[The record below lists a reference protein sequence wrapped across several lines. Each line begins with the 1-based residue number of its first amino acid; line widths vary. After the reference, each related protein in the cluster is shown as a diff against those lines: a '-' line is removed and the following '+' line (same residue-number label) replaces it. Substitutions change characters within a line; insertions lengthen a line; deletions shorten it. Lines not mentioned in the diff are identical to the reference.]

1 MGSLEEN
8 LKLIRSS
15 ASLEHISYSGLSLV
29 LRVEIAFA
37 RNNDLCL
44 AFLRRC
50 ANYRD
55 FVGVF
60 YNPPITL
67 ATSSR
72 VVASHDLC
80 ERAMRPPFETTSV
93 SAENADGVEGLSL

>member
-15 ASLEHISYSGLSLV
+15 ASLAHISYSGLSLV
-29 LRVEIAFA
+29 LRVEVAFA
-37 RNNDLCL
+37 RNSDLCL
-44 AFLRRC
+44 TFLRRC
-50 ANYRD
+50 VNYRD
-55 FVGVF
+55 FVAAF

-67 ATSSR
+67 ATSPP
-72 VVASHDLC
+72 SHDLC

-93 SAENADGVEGLSL
+93 SAENVDGVEGLSS